1 MCGRGSVDRNGNCYW
16 QQARSSYDQA
26 LSNLEPELSGPLP
39 NTTPQQR
46 VKQPQ
51 QGSTP
56 RKNSVLGKSK
66 VAFRQHTARAQ
77 KVDRAWLSHKV
88 VPDRVHLLAHLE
100 VGVDG
105 VVGIGVKP
113 ARVARLALARRTR
126 TRPTPHC
133 RPRGHWR
140 HGVAVVGT
148 WRSGRRHGGAW
159 PGPSELRGVSRAWW
173 GRGRWD
179 AAIAPLWRWWR
190 RRRRW
195 SQSCRSRRRRSRSLG
210 RLRASEPLAQHEPG
224 LARVDDV
231 EDPLVEPIPGVRA
244 RAIHEVVQPP
254 CAQAR
259 GQEQARG
266 TLRVSL
272 SQQA

>member
-1 MCGRGSVDRNGNCYW
+1 M
-16 QQARSSYDQA
+16 SS
-26 LSNLEPELSGPLP
+26 SSF
-39 NTTPQQR
+39 
-46 VKQPQ
+46 
-51 QGSTP
+51 ST
-56 RKNSVLGKSK
+56 L
-66 VAFRQHTARAQ
+66 QRAQ

-105 VVGIGVKP
+105 VVAVRVEP
-113 ARVARLALARRTR
+113 AWVARLALARRTR

-159 PGPSELRGVSRAWW
+159 PGPSELRGVSRAWR
-173 GRGRWD
+173 GRGR
-179 AAIAPLWRWWR
+179 R
-190 RRRRW
+190 R
-195 SQSCRSRRRRSRSLG
+195 SQSCRSRRRRSSLG

-231 EDPLVEPIPGVRA
+231 EDPLVKPIPGVRA

-259 GQEQARG
+259 GQEQAREE
-266 TLRVSL
+266 LC
-272 SQQA
+272 A